1 MKGIYKLMGTL
12 FVLDIGLLVLSGV
25 PAFKD
30 ASHGYK
36 WVLGGIGWFG
46 FILTTLALIVLA
58 ATALLRRWRR
68 STAAS
73 RTSS

>member
-12 FVLDIGLLVLSGV
+12 FVLDICLIVLSGV

-30 ASHGYK
+30 ATHGYK

-46 FILTTLALIVLA
+46 FILTTLGLIVLA
-58 ATALLRRWRR
+58 VTALLRRGRH
-68 STAAS
+68 STASA
-73 RTSS
+73 